1 MQELLRNIIKKVQ
14 RKSGDYGELDL
25 IQGLDN
31 QEVNTLQEEF
41 SVQFPADY
49 QEALQLYGKTV
60 DYPGFDGYVIGIP
73 HFGEMLL
80 MTEQQLITAYR
91 LLLQLEP
98 KPCAHNVE
106 KLEDIFW
113 SPQWIPMAEYAG
125 FVVNKRLGIYHM
137 MVLDESSQLYG
148 KIIGW
153 DYRSGP
159 THLVAESFKAYMV
172 EFDRALNS
180 TGLSWDETYGFS
192 F

>member
-14 RKSGDYGELDL
+14 RKSGDYSELDL
-25 IQGLDN
+25 IQGLSIE
-31 QEVNTLQEEF
+31 EVIALQEEF
-41 SVQFPADY
+41 SVQFPVDY
-49 QEALQLYGKTV
+49 QEALKLYGKTV

-91 LLLQLEP
+91 LLLQIEP
-98 KPCAHNVE
+98 KPCTHSVK
-106 KLEDIFW
+106 KLEGIFW
-113 SPQWIPMAEYAG
+113 SPQWIPVTQYGG
-125 FVVNKRLGIYHM
+125 FVVSKSLSIYHM
-137 MVLDESSQLYG
+137 MVLDENSPLYG
-148 KIIGW
+148 NIIGW
-153 DYRSGP
+153 DHRSGP

-180 TGLSWDETYGFS
+180 TGLFWDETYGFS